1 MGQAKLSTFFQALK
15 QVLEHQFQ
23 SLARFEYG
31 GASDA
36 VDIAKSGF
44 VVSVDE
50 EIVEIDV
57 NLAVD
62 ELRSAVAKRV
72 DTLCSEQLVLVPPV
86 TWNGETGP
94 DEVYAMA
101 NAGFVF
107 TMYEVQC
114 WWFEIFELSR
124 KLILSAVIIFIVD
137 PDIRLAVAFL
147 ISFLSLLVV
156 FYAQPFVSPS
166 LDRLMTFSLITQT
179 LTLSYGLILVVQTSS
194 KDSAASQADVRFLEI
209 ITLLLNGTLF
219 AIPIVDMLFANVYRV
234 LVEKVFPIE
243 YSANNSP
250 DISSPSGVQAS
261 QNP

>member
-1 MGQAKLSTFFQALK
+1 
-15 QVLEHQFQ
+15 
-23 SLARFEYG
+23 
-31 GASDA
+31 
-36 VDIAKSGF
+36 
-44 VVSVDE
+44 
-50 EIVEIDV
+50 
-57 NLAVD
+57 
-62 ELRSAVAKRV
+62 
-72 DTLCSEQLVLVPPV
+72 
-86 TWNGETGP
+86 
-94 DEVYAMA
+94 
-101 NAGFVF
+101 
-107 TMYEVQC
+107 MYEVQC